1 MAFPVGTLRHE
12 KLRDIHTPH
21 WLAELEA
28 AVCSETEADS
38 KISTHQGD
46 ASAHHAKT
54 SDAGDITSGTFAE
67 ARIPAHMDKGKLA
80 FTADKLLK
88 GSGAGAAPTEID
100 VPDPGEGHI
109 AIMPDSYDSIG
120 QGTWAWSSGSGMV
133 WNHAWMNPSHT
144 DEDNI
149 SYKVFLPAGTY
160 TLELL
165 AGKTGLAYGRLY
177 VDIDSTPIAMFDL
190 YDPAAPDNKRFTDI
204 NTVISTPGL
213 KTLKLRVN
221 GKNASAIDYYV
232 NWLYIALWRTA

>member
-1 MAFPVGTLRHE
+1 MTIV
-12 KLRDIHTPH
+12 
-21 WLAELEA
+21 
-28 AVCSETEADS
+28 S
-38 KISTHQGD
+38 KILELFERKGAAGGYPSLDGSSVVEQQPPNID
-46 ASAHHAKT
+46 AAKV
-54 SDAGDITSGTFAE
+54 TSGRF
-67 ARIPAHMDKGKLA
+67 GKSRLEW
-80 FTADKLLK
+80 TALKLLK
-88 GSGAGAAPTEID
+88 GAGAGADPTEID